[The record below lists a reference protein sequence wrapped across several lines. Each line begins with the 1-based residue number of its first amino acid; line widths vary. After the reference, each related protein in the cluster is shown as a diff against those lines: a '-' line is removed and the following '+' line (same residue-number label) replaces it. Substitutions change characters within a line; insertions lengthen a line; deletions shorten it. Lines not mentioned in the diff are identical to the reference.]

1 MTKTYALKRLL
12 EHGPMTAKEIAECT
26 RWGSKAVHSTL
37 DCLLESGLVE
47 RKSGKYIAEIANWAG
62 VVEQLKNA

>member
-12 EHGPMTAKEIAECT
+12 EHGPMSPKEIKDCT
-26 RWGSKAVHSTL
+26 RWTSKSVHSTL
-37 DCLLESGLVE
+37 DALLASGLIE
-47 RKSGKYIAEIANWAG
+47 RKAGKYIAEIENWAG